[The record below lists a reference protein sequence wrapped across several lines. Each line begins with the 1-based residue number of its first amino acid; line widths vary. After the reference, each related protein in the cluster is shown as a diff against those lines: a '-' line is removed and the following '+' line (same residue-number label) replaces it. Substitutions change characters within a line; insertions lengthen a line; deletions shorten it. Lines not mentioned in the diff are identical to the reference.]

1 MYGDI
6 FFFLMKMCMVT
17 LISSI
22 AGSNIIIT
30 YILLLCITILL

>member
-6 FFFLMKMCMVT
+6 FFFFLMKMCMVT

-22 AGSNIIIT
+22 AGSNI
-30 YILLLCITILL
+30 YYN